1 MGSFHPKIWKDDHQ
15 GRVDVS
21 NLNDYSDSNNQEPLS
36 TIVRTAWYFLYVKST
51 NLWKEKHVMEN
62 GCPTGGGILSQKC
75 GALAEK
81 TNVSTIAEGFPL
93 N

>member
-1 MGSFHPKIWKDDHQ
+1 MITMIQTRNHYQP
-15 GRVDVS
+15 
-21 NLNDYSDSNNQEPLS
+21 LLEPHD
-36 TIVRTAWYFLYVKST
+36 IFLYVNST